1 LHAARS
7 PAIKTG
13 VEKNH
18 EKSVVRGLITAGVCL
33 GFAAVMA
40 SGILFVAG
48 WMQLPIFVLWAPVV
62 LIAIFLLVV
71 LALLRW
77 DMAAQR
83 RSHNRRP

>member
-1 LHAARS
+1 M
-7 PAIKTG
+7 
-13 VEKNH
+13 EKNH
-18 EKSVVRGLITAGVCL
+18 EKSVVRGLITAGICL
-33 GFAAVMA
+33 GFAAVIA

-48 WMQLPIFVLWAPVV
+48 WVQNPIFVLWAPVV

-83 RSHNRRP
+83 RSHNKRP